1 MPRGGL
7 EFHALQ
13 NSTVPKQKRE
23 KTLVL
28 ALLLGFFSCSCSRAF
43 PLSALTRKRNL
54 KSHGQP
60 MHCASPITSP
70 STPLLVFSIKSS
82 RRTREAH
89 SEREARVLALAA
101 AGGAVANVLLRCP
114 VERPDDGGDDDEG
127 PALGSGDA
135 EDLARAFSAEAVVD
149 LKKKTLEFEERE
161 REERE
166 REERKL

>member
-1 MPRGGL
+1 MLLFPSLPSLRSHSKAKSEITRATDALREPDHLSFDASPRFFYQKLSSHKGGTLRARGPSHRPRRGG
-7 EFHALQ
+7 
-13 NSTVPKQKRE
+13 
-23 KTLVL
+23 
-28 ALLLGFFSCSCSRAF
+28 
-43 PLSALTRKRNL
+43 
-54 KSHGQP
+54 
-60 MHCASPITSP
+60 
-70 STPLLVFSIKSS
+70 
-82 RRTREAH
+82 
-89 SEREARVLALAA
+89 
-101 AGGAVANVLLRCP
+101 GGAVANVLLRCP

>member
-1 MPRGGL
+1 
-7 EFHALQ
+7 
-13 NSTVPKQKRE
+13 
-23 KTLVL
+23 
-28 ALLLGFFSCSCSRAF
+28 
-43 PLSALTRKRNL
+43 
-54 KSHGQP
+54 

-89 SEREARVLALAA
+89 SEREARVIALAA

-161 REERE
+161 REERG